1 MRVAVA
7 AAALAAVAAY
17 VAVAGRLPSTGDG
30 DAAAIVEGLA
40 GLAVVLA
47 AAAVLAEL
55 LRGPAVLAAAGAAGL
70 AAAAGGVA
78 LDAEALATPGR
89 LLAAAAVG
97 VAVGALVSEPRQL
110 AVLAVVAGVV
120 DAVSVALGPTGYAAE
135 RAPDLLRAAGLRL
148 PGWGGPPDGLLGA
161 VDVAILVLLV
171 AGARRTGLRA
181 TVTAAACS
189 AAIAVALAAAV
200 LLDTPLPAIPA
211 ISAAFLAVNP
221 RVFRARTG
229 RRAAGAD

>member
-17 VAVAGRLPSTGDG
+17 VAVAHRLPSAGAGDG
-30 DAAAIVEGLA
+30 AAIAEGLA
-40 GLAVVLA
+40 GLVLVLA
-47 AAAVLAEL
+47 AAVALAAVLR
-55 LRGPAVLAAAGAAGL
+55 RGAVLAAAGAAGAA
-70 AAAAGGVA
+70 AAAAGMIAGS
-78 LDAEALATPGR
+78 EALATPGR

-97 VAVGALVSEPRQL
+97 AAVALMVSAPRQL

-120 DAVSVALGPTGYAAE
+120 DAVSVAVGPTGYAAE
-135 RAPDLLRAAGLRL
+135 RAPDLLRAVGLRL

-181 TVTAAACS
+181 PLTAAAC
-189 AAIAVALAAAV
+189 AVAVGAALAAAV
-200 LLDTPLPAIPA
+200 LMDTPLPAIPA
-211 ISAAFLAVNP
+211 ISAAFVAVNP
-221 RVFRARTG
+221 HAFRARTG
-229 RRAAGAD
+229 GEGPGAA